1 MNFCKIG
8 KLLTVF
14 LTLDWVSALP
24 SARTSLVGRRNVA
37 NPFIVGGEEALP
49 NEFPFMVSMQSR
61 TVGGTYNHRCGGA
74 IINERW
80 VVSASHCTEK
90 YVI

>member
-1 MNFCKIG
+1 
-8 KLLTVF
+8 
-14 LTLDWVSALP
+14 
-24 SARTSLVGRRNVA
+24 
-37 NPFIVGGEEALP
+37 
-49 NEFPFMVSMQSR
+49 MVSMQSR